1 MEMEETKKKKDTIK
15 NIAIIFLSIMLLLT
29 LFSNTIMNYTLPQV
43 STTYANQGTVSEQIK
58 GSGTVDYAQK
68 YEVKID
74 SVREIEKVLVKK
86 GDKVTAGD
94 KLFTLALPKTDEA
107 DPEDYRDD
115 SKVVSAKSTLDTAKQ
130 NVDDALIT
138 LSDLEYAYQKLL
150 DTPDTSTSTNYS
162 SELLEIE
169 NAKKQLQDYKDLLV
183 LVESGKDPLSVAT
196 EEYNKLKAEQDEKTR
211 QKEKYTNMLS
221 SVDTTEMLNLSEPIY
236 NRIVAAQDKITRMEN
251 ALAEAQEHQKKVT
264 DENSS
269 NTASQDENIAAKR
282 KEITALRGK
291 IDIEYTKINGTIM
304 NPEDM
309 DSYYNTVSAYNSNIA
324 SYEAQ
329 ISVLHDEIEELMVK
343 NAKSKQAKDLISA
356 EAKKVKKA
364 DQDLKDAK
372 KALSDLKREIKLL
385 IKKRIDNLTNELY
398 ELQPKVDAA
407 NNKKTEAGTTVTMN
421 ASQLR
426 TKIQDQEL
434 AITKLETELEKK
446 YDTDA
451 KTNEKNAKD
460 GQTQIRDKAREIEK
474 QRDKVT
480 TLRSKLSEAEMNYNE
495 AVQRAKEKIARN
507 QAKKAVDMEITAKIS
522 GEIAD
527 INVTEGSQTES
538 GKVIATINVVDL
550 GLQVEMPCKQDQA
563 RKVRVGDM
571 AQITSW
577 YTGDDFEATLKEIK
591 SDPNNQTQKIL
602 VFSIKGTD
610 ITPGQTISLAMGSKG
625 QSYST
630 VIPNRAFREDSNGS
644 YVFVLESKAT
654 PLGNRYT
661 AVRVSVE
668 KIAQDDN
675 NTAVNG
681 LAGGEFIITTTNKPV
696 SPGEQVRLAESGT

>member
-291 IDIEYTKINGTIM
+291 IDIEYTKINGTAM

-343 NAKSKQAKDLISA
+343 NAKSKQAKDLIAA

-398 ELQPKVDAA
+398 ELQPRVDAA

-474 QRDKVT
+474 QRDKIT
-480 TLRSKLSEAEMNYNE
+480 TLRSKLSEAEMDYNE

-507 QAKKAVDMEITAKIS
+507 QAKKAVDTEITAKIS

-538 GKVIATINVVDL
+538 GKLIATINVVDL

>member
-1 MEMEETKKKKDTIK
+1 MEETKKKKDTIK

-150 DTPDTSTSTNYS
+150 DSPDTSTSTNYS

>member
-1 MEMEETKKKKDTIK
+1 MEETKKKKDTIK

-291 IDIEYTKINGTIM
+291 IDIEYTKINGTAM

-343 NAKSKQAKDLISA
+343 NAKSKQAKDLIAA

-398 ELQPKVDAA
+398 ELQPRVDAA

-474 QRDKVT
+474 QRDKIT
-480 TLRSKLSEAEMNYNE
+480 TLRSKLSEAEMDYNE

-507 QAKKAVDMEITAKIS
+507 QAKKAVDTEITAKIS

-538 GKVIATINVVDL
+538 GKLIATINVVDL

>member
-1 MEMEETKKKKDTIK
+1 MEETKKKKDTIK